1 MNAMMNSLCEKARVS
16 LKPIRDILY
25 GFTTYELH
33 RGLQK
38 DKGAINKLFMLM
50 IFGDLAG
57 LPLLP
62 PYYAMRLLPY
72 MIPYINAWKRS
83 VLKEKDLTEILV
95 E

>member
-1 MNAMMNSLCEKARVS
+1 MNALMSSLRKKTKVS
-16 LKPIRDILY
+16 LKAIREILY

-33 RGLQK
+33 RGLQR
-38 DKGAINKLFMLM
+38 DKGAISKLFVLM
-50 IFGDLAG
+50 IFGDLVG

-72 MIPYINAWKRS
+72 MIPHINAWKRS